1 MKRLKKYDS
10 FKEGYLSKEISNI
23 RDIRHLISGLLTPF
37 NPKISM
43 GYVKIEND
51 KVVPI
56 DKTGRM
62 FLITI
67 DKPNCLIIEVN
78 ENEENIN
85 HFLYSEEEL
94 FTKNDIAHYSVY
106 NKEKLNLIFK
116 YNDKPKPKFN
126 FLKAF
131 TENINNYEK
140 LSDYQFEMELH
151 AYGIE
156 YNYTINSDRTIDI
169 DGDIDLSH
177 RNLKQLPFRFGKVTG
192 TFDCSFNYL
201 TNLIGSP
208 SDVGDNFYCNNNNL
222 SSLEGCPTE
231 VGGHFDCSVNHLDS
245 LKGCPSEIGYD
256 LQCFNNKLT
265 DLDITS
271 VIGGNIVCC
280 DNKIDPNDYHFYGD
294 LKGEIYFNYEDQP
307 DY

>member
-85 HFLYSEEEL
+85 LYHVDFYKKS
-94 FTKNDIAHYSVY
+94 
-106 NKEKLNLIFK
+106 FK
-116 YNDKPKPKFN
+116 W
-126 FLKAF
+126 
-131 TENINNYEK
+131 
-140 LSDYQFEMELH
+140 
-151 AYGIE
+151 
-156 YNYTINSDRTIDI
+156 TINFC
-169 DGDIDLSH
+169 DG
-177 RNLKQLPFRFGKVTG
+177 
-192 TFDCSFNYL
+192 
-201 TNLIGSP
+201 
-208 SDVGDNFYCNNNNL
+208 
-222 SSLEGCPTE
+222 
-231 VGGHFDCSVNHLDS
+231 SV
-245 LKGCPSEIGYD
+245 K
-256 LQCFNNKLT
+256 
-265 DLDITS
+265 
-271 VIGGNIVCC
+271 
-280 DNKIDPNDYHFYGD
+280 
-294 LKGEIYFNYEDQP
+294 
-307 DY
+307 